1 MDQQERAR
9 RASAA
14 RHATGDLAAR
24 GISAVAVTW
33 VDTSGVT
40 RVKAVPL
47 ARLEHA
53 AAWGIGM
60 SPVFD
65 AFLLDDSIVNGR
77 YAGGPVGDLRL
88 HPDLERIAVLTAS
101 PGWAWAPADRYDQGG
116 GPPPP
121 PRRGPG
127 RRPTGT
133 PRGRSRIRS
142 TRAAWPLARWRG
154 CPPRACRSRRPSR
167 S

>member
-9 RASAA
+9 RASVP
-14 RHATGDLAAR
+14 RQATGGLASR
-24 GISAVAVTW
+24 GATAIAVTW

-53 AAWGIGM
+53 AAWGIGA

-65 AFLLDDSIVNGR
+65 AFLLDDSIVSGR

-88 HPDLERIAVLTAS
+88 HPDLDRLAVL
-101 PGWAWAPADRYDQGG
+101 PAL
-116 GPPPP
+116 P
-121 PRRGPG
+121 
-127 RRPTGT
+127 
-133 PRGRSRIRS
+133 
-142 TRAAWPLARWRG
+142 
-154 CPPRACRSRRPSR
+154 
-167 S
+167 